1 MSALVVG
8 LGLGAFVAA
17 QVGPVSLL
25 CARTSM
31 RHGFVA
37 GAAVGA
43 GAALV
48 DLLYACLG
56 VAGVAALL
64 QVTALRVGLGLVGAG
79 VLVVLGVR
87 TFRSAFRV
95 RLGAE
100 TDDEVVAPWSAFRT
114 AVAATASNPLT
125 IASWAAIFS
134 AAAVASVVVDVVTTV
149 ELVVGVGIGSL
160 AWFTALA
167 MAFTFAGRR
176 VGTRGLAVI
185 DGVAGLGLIAFGG
198 VLAVRSID
206 ATVG

>member
-64 QVTALRVGLGLVGAG
+64 QVTALRVGLGLLGAG

-167 MAFTFAGRR
+167 AAFTFAGRR

-198 VLAVRSID
+198 LLAVRSVD

>member
-43 GAALV
+43 GAASV

-64 QVTALRVGLGLVGAG
+64 QVTALRVGLGLLGAG

-114 AVAATASNPLT
+114 ALAATASNPLT

-167 MAFTFAGRR
+167 AAFTFAGRR

>member
-64 QVTALRVGLGLVGAG
+64 QVTALRVGLGLLGAG

-167 MAFTFAGRR
+167 TAFTFAGRR

-198 VLAVRSID
+198 VLAVRSVD

>member
-1 MSALVVG
+1 VSALVVG

-64 QVTALRVGLGLVGAG
+64 QVTALRIGLGLVGAG

-167 MAFTFAGRR
+167 AAFTFAGRR

>member
-1 MSALVVG
+1 MSAFVVG

-167 MAFTFAGRR
+167 AAFTFAGRR

-198 VLAVRSID
+198 VLAVRSVD

>member
-1 MSALVVG
+1 VSALVVG

-43 GAALV
+43 GAASV

-64 QVTALRVGLGLVGAG
+64 QVTALRVGLGLVGAA

-87 TFRSAFRV
+87 TFQSAFRV

-134 AAAVASVVVDVVTTV
+134 AAAVASVVVDVATTV

-167 MAFTFAGRR
+167 AAFTFAGRR

>member
-1 MSALVVG
+1 VSALVVG

-31 RHGFVA
+31 RHGFVV

-79 VLVVLGVR
+79 VLVFLGVR

-100 TDDEVVAPWSAFRT
+100 TDDEVVAPWSALRT

-134 AAAVASVVVDVVTTV
+134 AAAVAAVVVDVASTV

-160 AWFTALA
+160 AWFTVLA
-167 MAFTFAGRR
+167 AAFTFAGRR

-185 DGVAGLGLIAFGG
+185 DGVAGLGLIVFGG

>member
-1 MSALVVG
+1 
-8 LGLGAFVAA
+8 
-17 QVGPVSLL
+17 
-25 CARTSM
+25 
-31 RHGFVA
+31 
-37 GAAVGA
+37 
-43 GAALV
+43 
-48 DLLYACLG
+48 
-56 VAGVAALL
+56 
-64 QVTALRVGLGLVGAG
+64 
-79 VLVVLGVR
+79 VR

-134 AAAVASVVVDVVTTV
+134 AATVASVVVDVASTV

-160 AWFTALA
+160 AWFTVLA
-167 MAFTFAGRR
+167 AAFTFAGRR

-185 DGVAGLGLIAFGG
+185 DVVAGLGLIAFGG

>member
-64 QVTALRVGLGLVGAG
+64 QVTALRVGLGLLGAG

-100 TDDEVVAPWSAFRT
+100 TEDEVVAPWSAFRT

-167 MAFTFAGRR
+167 AAFTFAGRR

-198 VLAVRSID
+198 LLAVRSVD

>member
-31 RHGFVA
+31 RHGFVV

-79 VLVVLGVR
+79 VLVFLGVR

-100 TDDEVVAPWSAFRT
+100 TDDEVVAPWSALRT

-134 AAAVASVVVDVVTTV
+134 AAAVAAVVVDVASTV

-160 AWFTALA
+160 AWFTVLA
-167 MAFTFAGRR
+167 AAFTFAGRR

-185 DGVAGLGLIAFGG
+185 DGVAGLGLIVFGG

>member
-1 MSALVVG
+1 VSAFVVG

-167 MAFTFAGRR
+167 AAFTFAGRR

-198 VLAVRSID
+198 VLAVRSVD